1 MAAIA
6 NLFGLGSKSIAD
18 LQKAYDDASA
28 AENAASDPVT
38 KAELSVTTAKA
49 KKALDDAQAQ
59 APASSGGRRRK
70 GGRHTKKHRVSRKG
84 RKGKS
89 RKSRK

>member
-1 MAAIA
+1 MAALA
-6 NLFGLGSKSIAD
+6 NFLGIGSKSIAD
-18 LQKAYDDASA
+18 LQKAYDEASA

-49 KKALDDAQAQ
+49 KKALDDAQ
-59 APASSGGRRRK
+59 PASSGGRRKRR
-70 GGRHTKKHRVSRKG
+70 GGRHTKRHRPS